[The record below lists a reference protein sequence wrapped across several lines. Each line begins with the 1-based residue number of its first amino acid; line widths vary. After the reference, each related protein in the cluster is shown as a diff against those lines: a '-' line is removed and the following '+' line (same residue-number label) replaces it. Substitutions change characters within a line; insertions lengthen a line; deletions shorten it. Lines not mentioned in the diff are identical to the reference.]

1 MTFSIR
7 LQKQKTYKVNTRIGG
22 VELPARFGDLEDFNI
37 DTTKGNNYVMV
48 YNATTQKFELADPD
62 TVLSNSLSD
71 GVPADVIDTLETDLD
86 NKIDLDGGEF

>member
-48 YNATTQKFELADPD
+48 YNATTPL
-62 TVLSNSLSD
+62 TVSSRITWTESQ
-71 GVPADVIDTLETDLD
+71 A
-86 NKIDLDGGEF
+86 